1 MKLIKQNK
9 PLFLLLITLLAY
21 VMIVILF
28 INPLITK
35 NSELE
40 ERRSQI
46 LISQQEKEY
55 IKTFNQQKNLDLE
68 NKKSEDIILS
78 IEKSME
84 DIVEINSIIKRSEQ
98 VENSET
104 VLLELSISS
113 TLENIFKLDTKLKD
127 LNLENSIDAI
137 KIENYK
143 GKNGKSEKVNCTMLF
158 KVD

>member
-1 MKLIKQNK
+1 
-9 PLFLLLITLLAY
+9 
-21 VMIVILF
+21 MIVILF

-143 GKNGKSEKVNCTMLF
+143 GKNGKSEKVNCTMVF

>member
-9 PLFLLLITLLAY
+9 SLFLLLITLLAY

-104 VLLELSISS
+104 VLLELSICS
-113 TLENIFKLDTKLKD
+113 TLENIFKLDTKLRNLK
-127 LNLENSIDAI
+127 LENSIESI
-137 KIENYK
+137 KIENS
-143 GKNGKSEKVNCTMLF
+143 KNENDKSRKVNCTMLF
-158 KVD
+158 KV

>member
-143 GKNGKSEKVNCTMLF
+143 GKNGKSEKVNCTMVF

>member
-9 PLFLLLITLLAY
+9 SLFLLLITLLAY

-143 GKNGKSEKVNCTMLF
+143 GKNGKSEKVNCTMVF

>member
-1 MKLIKQNK
+1 M
-9 PLFLLLITLLAY
+9 ITLLAY

-104 VLLELSISS
+104 VLLELSICS
-113 TLENIFKLDTKLKD
+113 TLENIFKLDKKLKD

-143 GKNGKSEKVNCTMLF
+143 GKNGKSEKVNCTMVF

>member
-55 IKTFNQQKNLDLE
+55 IVFIHCISYFSIDFKNKMSTIIISKDWVCRNIVFGSPIHLNSSE
-68 NKKSEDIILS
+68 NLTSY
-78 IEKSME
+78 
-84 DIVEINSIIKRSEQ
+84 NSIKGWCLVGS
-98 VENSET
+98 
-104 VLLELSISS
+104 VL
-113 TLENIFKLDTKLKD
+113 
-127 LNLENSIDAI
+127 
-137 KIENYK
+137 
-143 GKNGKSEKVNCTMLF
+143 V
-158 KVD
+158 V

>member
-9 PLFLLLITLLAY
+9 SLFLLLITLLAY

-104 VLLELSISS
+104 VLLELSICS
-113 TLENIFKLDTKLKD
+113 TLENIFKLDKKLKD

-143 GKNGKSEKVNCTMLF
+143 GKNGKSEKVNCTMVF

>member
-1 MKLIKQNK
+1 M
-9 PLFLLLITLLAY
+9 ITLLAY

-143 GKNGKSEKVNCTMLF
+143 GKNGKSEKVNCTMVF

>member
-78 IEKSME
+78 IEKSMK

-143 GKNGKSEKVNCTMLF
+143 GKNGKSEKVNCTMVF

>member
-1 MKLIKQNK
+1 M
-9 PLFLLLITLLAY
+9 LITLLAY

-68 NKKSEDIILS
+68 NKKFVDKIIFQ
-78 IEKSME
+78 I
-84 DIVEINSIIKRSEQ
+84 Q
-98 VENSET
+98 
-104 VLLELSISS
+104 SISDGIS
-113 TLENIFKLDTKLKD
+113 FI
-127 LNLENSIDAI
+127 
-137 KIENYK
+137 
-143 GKNGKSEKVNCTMLF
+143 
-158 KVD
+158 

>member
-1 MKLIKQNK
+1 LKLIKQNK

-40 ERRSQI
+40 ERRSKI

-113 TLENIFKLDTKLKD
+113 TLENIFKIHCKMKL
-127 LNLENSIDAI
+127 N
-137 KIENYK
+137 
-143 GKNGKSEKVNCTMLF
+143 
-158 KVD
+158 